1 MKTRLAMLA
10 FLPLLLLVCVA
21 CQKKAATGIG
31 GKRLQVITTLFPVYD
46 FTREVAGDKAVVV
59 MLLPPGVEPHSFE
72 PKPEDIFR
80 VSKADIFI
88 YTDRYMEP
96 WAADLAKGAGN
107 PDLLVVDA
115 GKGARF
121 LPALEADG
129 HDGEEGHGHH
139 HDHGE
144 GMDPH
149 IWLDFTNAQKMV
161 DNIGEGLATKDP
173 ANRKYYLERAAACK
187 GRLAALDKRFR
198 DELQGCATRMFLHG
212 GHYAFGYLA
221 ARYGLNYK
229 AAYGVSAN
237 AEPTPK
243 KIAELITLMRANGLK
258 YVFHEEL
265 IAPTMADAIARES
278 GATLLKLHGAHNVA
292 REELE
297 AGATFFSLMEKNL
310 ENLKVGLQC
319 R

>member
-1 MKTRLAMLA
+1 MKIRFVMLA
-10 FLPLLLLVCVA
+10 VLLLLLLVCAA
-21 CQKKAATGIG
+21 CQKKEATGTG
-31 GKRLQVITTLFPVYD
+31 EKKVQVITTLFPVYD
-46 FTREVAGDKAVVV
+46 LTREVAGDRAVVT

-96 WAADLAKGAGN
+96 WAADLVKGIGN
-107 PDLLVVDA
+107 PDILVVDA
-115 GKGARF
+115 GKDARF
-121 LPALEADG
+121 LPASEGHG
-129 HDGEEGHGHH
+129 HDEEEGHGQH
-139 HDHGE
+139 HDHGA

-161 DNIGEGLATKDP
+161 DNIAVGLATKDP
-173 ANRKYYLERAAACK
+173 ANRKYYLGRAVACNE
-187 GRLAALDKRFR
+187 RLAALDKRYR
-198 DELQGCATRMFLHG
+198 DELKGCASRMFLHG

-229 AAYGVSAN
+229 AAYAVSAN

-243 KIAELITLMRANGLK
+243 RIAELINMMKANGLK

-278 GATLLKLHGAHNVA
+278 GATLLKLHGAHNIS
-292 REELE
+292 REELA
-297 AGATFFSLMEKNL
+297 AGVTFFSLMDKNL
-310 ENLKVGLQC
+310 ENLKVGLKC